1 MGFER
6 VIVDLVEIEGVTE
19 AENEQGVGEMCF
31 FFPRVCLVGSI
42 YIILLLL
49 IYLFYFIF
57 PYNGTVCF
65 NMPWQ
70 TSSIYFVLVMVTT

>member
-1 MGFER
+1 MRFER

-31 FFPRVCLVGSI
+31 FFPTCVCLVGSI

-65 NMPWQ
+65 SLPPLRK
-70 TSSIYFVLVMVTT
+70 FVLEF